1 MVLGP
6 YGPRVRS
13 KGKQRWMGKLHVS
26 ILLELRLKHEL
37 TLAELHE
44 RIFKT
49 DASLSERRMGRLV
62 TAAAHLSMRGLIDEV
77 RGKYRLTESGY
88 AFVKR
93 ELL

>member
-6 YGPRVRS
+6 YGPRARS

-37 TLAELHE
+37 VISELHE

-49 DASLSERRMGRLV
+49 DASMGDRRMGRLV
-62 TAAAHLSMRGLIDEV
+62 TATAHLVMRGLVIEA
-77 RGKYRLTESGY
+77 RGKYRLTETGS